1 MNDDELAALQNS
13 YDNSD
18 QSHLL
23 ELAELDSSTVDDPM
37 VGITVRLP
45 ASTLNA
51 ARNIAARRE
60 IKVTA
65 LLREW
70 VEQELA
76 NEVDD
81 QRVVTVAELRKPIAH
96 AS

>member
-23 ELAELDSSTVDDPM
+23 EIAELDTSTVDDPM

-51 ARNIAARRE
+51 ARSIAARRE
-60 IKVTA
+60 MKVTA

-76 NEVDD
+76 DEVDD
-81 QRVVTVAELRKPIAH
+81 QRVVTVGELRKLIAH